1 MAYLILKNRNLTV
14 TETVEEIQT
23 MIEYNKFI
31 KVTEK
36 QSFTPEYWG
45 TPVETKVSYNSIIIN
60 SRYIIEIC

>member
-1 MAYLILKNRNLTV
+1 MAYLILKNRSITV

-31 KVTEK
+31 KVTEQ

-45 TPVETKVSYNSIIIN
+45 TPVETKVNYNSIIIN